1 MKETWMKPATRL
13 LPLLIGSLMLSTAV
27 PARAGLLDSLFGGG
41 SSSNAPKGPTGQKLW
56 VVRDFSE
63 VRIVA
68 REAGSQPNQHPAQLN
83 PDLLRQQLVQLRF
96 DAGGTS
102 RPLLASDEAA
112 ELVQP
117 LIEALAG
124 AGPGDDVL
132 LLSSARRGDAVM
144 MRPVAVTARLF
155 VQGGALQFIVNDA
168 RYEFYDTMRGTNRAP
183 EFTYGSRTRPGSA
196 SLRAEGASVVRADWL
211 ALPLSAAAAAAAP
224 AVAAPAA
231 AAPTAAPAPAAAPAA
246 AAPAVPLLRPRDP
259 GFADEVE
266 QRLTTLKR
274 LRDRGLISEEE
285 YQQKRKE
292 ILQQL

>member
-1 MKETWMKPATRL
+1 MKVTWMKPATRL

-41 SSSNAPKGPTGQKLW
+41 ATSNAPKGPTGQKLW
-56 VVRDFSE
+56 VVREFSE

-68 REAGSQPNQHPAQLN
+68 REAGSQPNQHPAQVN

-96 DAGGTS
+96 DVGGTS
-102 RPLLASDEAA
+102 RPLFASDEAA

-117 LIEALAG
+117 LLEALAN

-155 VQGGALQFIVNDA
+155 VQGGALQLIVNDA
-168 RYEFYDTMRGTNRAP
+168 RYEFFDNMRGTNRPP

-196 SLRAEGASVVRADWL
+196 SLRADGASVVRADWL
-211 ALPLSAAAAAAAP
+211 ALPLSAAAAAAVPAAVP
-224 AVAAPAA
+224 AAVAPVA
-231 AAPTAAPAPAAAPAA
+231 TPAPAAAPAA